1 MENRFQINFPLSYY
15 YYYYYF
21 RSVPIKEY
29 DSFVWKGR
37 EGGRVEVTRGGNF
50 HRDIVTESMRGKLI

>member
-1 MENRFQINFPLSYY
+1 MENRFQINFPLS

-29 DSFVWKGR
+29 DSFVWKER
-37 EGGRVEVTRGGNF
+37 EGGSHERWEFSPRYRYRINEGETHLARN
-50 HRDIVTESMRGKLI
+50 